1 MTEFINSVIDANKEI
16 YQAFQTKKDLK
27 KPIKK
32 GFGGDIS
39 IKADL
44 LAEEIFT
51 KHLKSFGEIFSEESG
66 VVGSGKDTIII
77 DPLDGSDNFKSN
89 IPYYGTAVAIKN
101 KVAITV
107 NLANQDIFIKTKEFF
122 KKGKLFEDSFE
133 DVKINQDSSVGI
145 FEKGYK
151 PNNLQNFDIK
161 YRTLGAVAL
170 SLSYAH
176 EVDFVLFKGKRRDFD
191 IVGGEFM
198 CEDLFIYKTDELL
211 LVSKN
216 KDIFK
221 QIKHIM
227 SKSRANN

>member
-1 MTEFINSVIDANKEI
+1 MTEFIDSVISANKEI
-16 YQAFQTKKDLK
+16 YKSFQTQKNLK
-27 KPIKK
+27 EPIKK

-44 LAEEIFT
+44 LAEEIFI
-51 KHLKSFGEIFSEESG
+51 KYLKSFGEIFSEESG
-66 VVGSGKDTIII
+66 VVGSGKDTIFI

-101 KVAITV
+101 KIAITV

-122 KKGKLFEDSFE
+122 KKGKLFEDSFT

-151 PNNLQNFDIK
+151 ANRLQNFNIK
-161 YRTLGAVAL
+161 YRTLGAIAL

-191 IVGGEFM
+191 IIGGEFM
-198 CEDLFIYKTDELL
+198 CEDLFVYKDSEIL
-211 LVSKN
+211 LVSKTN
-216 KDIFK
+216 EIFK
-221 QIKHIM
+221 QIKHILLD
-227 SKSRANN
+227 NNQII